1 MNAPTKIV
9 YDRHSETGLP
19 AENRMKEILSLDKF
33 KTPIPYFVR
42 NRYFVYEFSKPTHEK
57 STLIHIPHP
66 KKPSVLSLPGI
77 ILISIMILNSG
88 CQINEPNLPS
98 WDVGLNLPVSDKSYD
113 IFDIIERSENIGI
126 DSLNGNNIFIY
137 GTSKYKRELGDDIE
151 FDGIQKTPVKAPSV
165 FSIDTSLVFDD
176 STFVRRADF
185 LTGVLKFVFNNIT
198 SQDYSVDAVIANM
211 FRVDNGD
218 TVRFSR
224 QVAAGGSQTVEIP
237 LSEIMMRNES
247 PDNRFR
253 LRANFNSAQP
263 VLVDFTYEL
272 SPYSIRSIEG
282 RMRPLGTG
290 KNFDEVLD
298 PFGSD
303 VPEGSV
309 NFAYIVP
316 NTNFLTLR
324 RHSSNFQVDFSNISL
339 VGENKNGTRI
349 RLKYLRT
356 GIPGD
361 PLDSMFSLTL
371 PKETDSLSFP
381 INQDNSNILEFINN
395 VPQKIILERTDY
407 LNLSY
412 EEGHLSY
419 TDSLI
424 IRFDIQVPL
433 DVSITKPISFTDTAD
448 VGFDDEDL
456 RSEMDKS
463 GSAKLFLRGVN
474 GLPLKGVVKARM
486 LDSSYNELL
495 PITFLVSNSA
505 DSTSTIGAAPVGQN
519 GYTSSPRENLYSVEL
534 DSVKIQKLKRIGK
547 IVYEYKLYTDP
558 EQITPPRTTVR
569 VRSTDMVKTL
579 IYGNLKYRF
588 DP

>member
-1 MNAPTKIV
+1 M
-9 YDRHSETGLP
+9 
-19 AENRMKEILSLDKF
+19 

-42 NRYFVYEFSKPTHEK
+42 NCYFVYEFSKPTHEN
-57 STLIHIPHP
+57 STLIHISHP
-66 KKPSVLSLPGI
+66 KKPSVLSLAGI
-77 ILISIMILNSG
+77 LLISIMILYTG

-98 WDVGLNLPVSDKSYD
+98 WDVGLNLPVSDRSYD

-126 DSLNGNNIFIY
+126 DSVNGNNIFVY
-137 GTSKYKRELGDDIE
+137 GTSKYKREFGDDIE

-356 GIPGD
+356 GNPGD
-361 PLDSMFSLTL
+361 PIDTVFSLTL

-456 RSEMDKS
+456 RSEMNKS

-486 LDSSYNELL
+486 LDSAYNELL

-519 GYTSSPRENLYSVEL
+519 GYTSSPRENTYSVEL
-534 DSVKIQKLKRIGK
+534 DSAKIQKLKRIGK